1 MFASVYWSYKL
12 FSFEYQ
18 EYIDL
23 QDVLEEVKASV
34 GASESQGVLCGM
46 VAGGQGDSKAKW
58 MAQVLENAELKGN
71 VAKQC
76 LVLLDRL
83 YDKTQEYMADD
94 EFKLEL
100 LLPDDE
106 QAVSERVMAISCWCQ
121 GFLYGLAV
129 SGVDLSSKDLSD
141 EATEVIKDFGEISKA
156 DTELDDSEENEQAL
170 FDIEEFVR
178 MGVLL
183 LAEIFRASGPE
194 EAEH

>member
-1 MFASVYWSYKL
+1 M

-23 QDVLEEVKASV
+23 QDVLEEVKAAV
-34 GASESQGVLCGM
+34 GASESQGILCGM
-46 VAGGQGDSKAKW
+46 VAAGNGDSKAKW
-58 MAQVLENAELKGN
+58 MAQVLDNAELKGN

-83 YDKTQEYMADD
+83 YNKTKEYMGDD
-94 EFKLEL
+94 EFRLEL

-106 QAVSERVMAISCWCQ
+106 QSVSEKVTAISCWCQ
-121 GFLYGLAV
+121 GFLYGLAI
-129 SGVDLSSKDLSD
+129 SDVDLDSKDLPE
-141 EATEVIKDFGEISKA
+141 EAMEVVRDLGEISKA
-156 DTELDDSEENEQAL
+156 DAELDDSEENEQAF

-183 LAEIFRASGPE
+183 LAEIFRASDADE
-194 EAEH
+194 TKH